1 MTEQVEQQADA
12 GDWVEVGAEVEQV
25 EEVQEQQEAEPEQQD
40 EQSDDEL
47 QLTIDGEA
55 VTPTADE
62 DDVEVPDDAPD
73 WAKNLRTKYKETARK
88 AKELEKQLQ
97 HTAQP
102 EVKASE
108 PELKERPM
116 PKLTDPDINFDED
129 LLYEKT
135 VQWNQ
140 HNIKIEAQ
148 KAKQAAAEAEQKV
161 EAQKTY
167 ERYGESK
174 QQVLKV
180 APDYE
185 MAEQAVVAALT
196 VPAQNVI
203 LQLASNPAA
212 VVLAVGRNPAL
223 LKELAS
229 LQSNPLKLAARI
241 GELNKSVYLAP
252 KPKPQFGADP
262 KVKAS
267 STKPPSAEDA
277 KFNSAFPDATFN

>member
-25 EEVQEQQEAEPEQQD
+25 EEVQEQQEVVPEQQD
-40 EQSDDEL
+40 EQADEL

-116 PKLTDPDINFDED
+116 PKLTDPSIDFDED
-129 LLYEKT
+129 KLAAELETWTQEK
-135 VQWNQ
+135 
-140 HNIKIEAQ
+140 IKIAEQ
-148 KAKQAAAEAEQKV
+148 KSKQAAAEAEQAK
-161 EAQKTY
+161 EAEKIN
-167 ERYGESK
+167 ERYAQSK
-174 QQVLKV
+174 AQVMKL

-185 MAEQAVVAALT
+185 QAEKAATSSLSQFAQMA
-196 VPAQNVI
+196 I
-203 LQLASNPAA
+203 LDLSANPAA
-212 VVLAVGRNPAL
+212 VVLAVGRNPSL

-241 GELNKSVYLAP
+241 GELNKSVSLAP

-267 STKPPSAEDA
+267 SAKPQNAEDA
-277 KFNSAFPDATFN
+277 AFSKAFPDGQFK

>member
-1 MTEQVEQQADA
+1 MTENVEQQADA
-12 GDWVEVGAEVEQV
+12 GDWEEVGAEVEQV
-25 EEVQEQQEAEPEQQD
+25 EEVHEQQD

-97 HTAQP
+97 HTAQT
-102 EVKASE
+102 EVKAAE

-116 PKLTDPDINFDED
+116 PKLTDPNIDFDED
-129 LLYEKT
+129 KLAAELET
-135 VQWNQ
+135 WTQER
-140 HNIKIEAQ
+140 IKIFEQ
-148 KAKQAAAEAEQKV
+148 KSKREAAEAEQAK
-161 EAQKTY
+161 EAEKIN
-167 ERYGESK
+167 ERYVQSK
-174 QQVLKV
+174 AQVMKQ

-185 MAEQAVVAALT
+185 QAEKAAISSLNQFAQMAIMDLSA
-196 VPAQNVI
+196 
-203 LQLASNPAA
+203 NPAA

-241 GELNKSVYLAP
+241 GELNKSVSLAP

-267 STKPPSAEDA
+267 STKPPSADDA
-277 KFNSAFPDATFN
+277 KFNNAFPDAKFN

>member
-1 MTEQVEQQADA
+1 MTENVEKQADA
-12 GDWVEVGAEVEQV
+12 GDWEEVGAEVEQV
-25 EEVQEQQEAEPEQQD
+25 EEVQEQIEEVKSEQD
-40 EQSDDEL
+40 EQSDEEL

-102 EVKASE
+102 EVKAAE
-108 PELKERPM
+108 PALKERPI
-116 PKLTDPDINFDED
+116 PKLTDPNIDFDED
-129 LLYEKT
+129 KLATELEVWTQEK
-135 VQWNQ
+135 
-140 HNIKIEAQ
+140 IKIAEQ
-148 KAKQAAAEAEQKV
+148 KAKQAAAEAEQAE
-161 EAQKTY
+161 EAKKTY

-241 GELNKSVYLAP
+241 GELNKSVSLAP

-267 STKPPSAEDA
+267 SAKPPSAEDA